1 MSKVTDSAIPAFL
14 KAQKPLTGG
23 YLRLSVGLGLLSGL
37 LLIAQAWS
45 LASIVNAVIFE
56 QAKLGDVGYYLIA
69 LLAIFLV
76 RAGLNQASER
86 AAIEAAMRVK
96 RDLRQRLHQRLFDAG
111 PLYLNNERSGE
122 LVNTLVD
129 GVDALENYYARY
141 LPTMSLVA
149 LIPLS
154 ILVFIFPIDWIS
166 GLIMVVTA
174 PLIPFFMILIGK
186 GTERLNKKQWRKLA
200 RMSAHFLDMIQGL
213 TTLKLFNASR
223 REAQVIARISDD
235 YRRSTMSVL
244 RVAFLSSLLL
254 EFLSTVSIAM
264 VAVIIGFRLMY
275 GELDFFYGF
284 FALLLAPEFYQPLR
298 NMGTHYH
305 ARMEAIGAAEKML
318 EVLEPGTLTLE
329 DGVEPLV
336 QVPQSASE
344 PASADQPDTHVPTQ
358 QDWTALSSES
368 GVTIEFDQV
377 SFDYEPGRPALK
389 NISLRIQPHETIAIV
404 GASGAGKSTLMNML
418 LGFISPSAGEIRI
431 NTMRL
436 TADHIEAWRKQ
447 LAWMPQRAHLFHG
460 SVRDNIAL
468 GQPEASDQAI
478 QAAAKAAQ
486 IADYIDTLP
495 ALYETAVGE
504 RGAGL
509 SGGQIQRIALARAFL
524 KDAPVMLLDEPTA
537 HLDQESEQGIQ
548 KSLAQ
553 LAQNRTVISIAH
565 RLQTIKQADRIVLL
579 EAGEI
584 LAIGSHDKLLAEQP
598 RYAEMV
604 SRLQQG
610 GL

>member
-1 MSKVTDSAIPAFL
+1 M
-14 KAQKPLTGG
+14 
-23 YLRLSVGLGLLSGL
+23 
-37 LLIAQAWS
+37 
-45 LASIVNAVIFE
+45 
-56 QAKLGDVGYYLIA
+56 
-69 LLAIFLV
+69 
-76 RAGLNQASER
+76 
-86 AAIEAAMRVK
+86 
-96 RDLRQRLHQRLFDAG
+96 
-111 PLYLNNERSGE
+111 
-122 LVNTLVD
+122 
-129 GVDALENYYARY
+129 
-141 LPTMSLVA
+141 
-149 LIPLS
+149 
-154 ILVFIFPIDWIS
+154 
-166 GLIMVVTA
+166 
-174 PLIPFFMILIGK
+174 
-186 GTERLNKKQWRKLA
+186 
-200 RMSAHFLDMIQGL
+200 
-213 TTLKLFNASR
+213 
-223 REAQVIARISDD
+223 
-235 YRRSTMSVL
+235 
-244 RVAFLSSLLL
+244 
-254 EFLSTVSIAM
+254 
-264 VAVIIGFRLMY
+264 
-275 GELDFFYGF
+275 
-284 FALLLAPEFYQPLR
+284 
-298 NMGTHYH
+298 
-305 ARMEAIGAAEKML
+305 
-318 EVLEPGTLTLE
+318 
-329 DGVEPLV
+329 
-336 QVPQSASE
+336 
-344 PASADQPDTHVPTQ
+344 
-358 QDWTALSSES
+358 SSES
-368 GVTIEFDQV
+368 GITIEFDQV

-418 LGFISPSAGEIRI
+418 LGFVSPSAGEIRI

-436 TADHIEAWRKQ
+436 TADHIEALHKQ

-584 LAIGSHDKLLAEQP
+584 LAIGNHDKLLAEQP